1 MWLVTGWFP
10 AVNTLGEAF
19 EGPGPINR
27 ASGTF
32 NGFNRQAGGETTTG
46 PEVELSPIVG
56 FFESCIPQHIG
67 YPFYTF
73 IMK

>member
-32 NGFNRQAGGETTTG
+32 NGFNRQAGGEITTG

-56 FFESCIPQHIG
+56 FVKVVYRNIAVT
-67 YPFYTF
+67 PF
-73 IMK
+73 IRS